1 MEVLLTLYLEKSLL
15 ENSEKLGLFHVQL
28 LNDSKIFTANIQ
40 NVTKDRSTTGFY
52 LEIVAFWNEQ
62 SPHIQKKILCL

>member
-28 LNDSKIFTANIQ
+28 LNDFKIFTANIQ

-52 LEIVAFWNEQ
+52 LEIVAF
-62 SPHIQKKILCL
+62 